1 MKNRGKIGSYISRLT
16 GGSRIWSR
24 FFSGSGASAE
34 NGSGTLLKEDA
45 LFARSTLGALYNKTA
60 HLAARIRAFCA
71 VCAEQSRVV
80 SITASL
86 CRALLDTSVGSFGV
100 FLFFTGLYSAAAY
113 FVKLYAGTGEDVLS
127 LVYSAVIAFSGL
139 LLMPFRRSLIT
150 CIGDSVLTSYVAREM
165 FGVSSYALNEKRP
178 PKKRLAWAVLF
189 GTVAGVLGFFVS
201 PLKIL
206 LTLLALAALA
216 VIVYSPEG
224 GLYISL
230 FLLPFASAGLSAA
243 VALAAGISYLFK
255 LLVGKRNFY
264 FTAADIFVLLFIVF
278 AFVAGTVT
286 PFGIEN
292 FGLIVLTVAV
302 LYILCANLIRSG
314 DQLYRLMSAVNSG
327 ALILALCC
335 IFSYLF
341 PGELGE
347 FGKYIGEKSAYA
359 SLLPILLPA
368 ALSTAFSRGV
378 FSSGTFTCV
387 AIYAASA
394 LTFSEWMYLAVICT
408 TALYLVSAFRKR
420 MGIVFGA
427 AISCGAVLVLFG
439 TGIIKGE
446 LFTEIPVY
454 TAASRT
460 AWKYLFSG
468 AGFGE
473 KAFTFAFRSAG
484 YGSAVSSDLY
494 SSLIISGGIL
504 LLLLFAVAVVLVL
517 RRGIFA
523 VSGRIYGR
531 FRYSS
536 ASAVAILCSVLLCG
550 FFGGLWSQ
558 WENVLLFSAVCGCL
572 CSLPRIYDREAGEEI

>member
-1 MKNRGKIGSYISRLT
+1 MKKRGKIGSYISRLT

-24 FFSGSGASAE
+24 FFSGNGASAD
-34 NGSGTLLKEDA
+34 NGNGTLLKEDA
-45 LFARSTLGALYNKTA
+45 LFARSALGSLYNKATK
-60 HLAARIRAFCA
+60 AASRVRAFCA

-80 SITASL
+80 SIAASL

-113 FVKLYAGTGEDVLS
+113 FIKIYAGRGEDMFS
-127 LVYSAVIAFSGL
+127 LIYSAVIAFSGL

-150 CIGDSVLTSYVAREM
+150 CIGDSALTSYVAQEM
-165 FGVSSYALNEKRP
+165 FGVSSFALNEKRP

-189 GTVAGVLGFFVS
+189 GTVAGILGFFVS

-206 LTLLALAALA
+206 LVLLALAAVG
-216 VIVYSPEG
+216 VIIYSPEG

-230 FLLPFASAGLSAA
+230 FLLPFVSPAVSAF
-243 VALAAGISYLFK
+243 VALTAGISYLFK

-264 FTAADIFVLLFIVF
+264 FTAADIFVLLFTVF
-278 AFVAGTVT
+278 AFIVGTVT

-292 FGLIVLTVAV
+292 FGIIVFTVAV

-314 DQLYRLMSAVNSG
+314 DQLYRLMSAVSSG
-327 ALILALCC
+327 ALMLALCC
-335 IFSYLF
+335 IFAYLF

-347 FGKYIGEKSAYA
+347 FGKYIAGKSIYA
-359 SLLPILLPA
+359 SLLPVLLPA

-378 FSSGTFTCV
+378 FSSGTFCCI
-387 AIYAASA
+387 AIYTAAA

-408 TALYLVSAFRKR
+408 TALYLISAFRKR

-446 LFTEIPVY
+446 LFTGIPVFA
-454 TAASRT
+454 TASRT

-468 AGFGE
+468 VGFGD

-484 YGSAVSSDLY
+484 YGSAVQSDLY

-504 LLLLFAVAVVLVL
+504 FLLLFAVAVVLVL

-523 VSGRIYGR
+523 VSGRISGR

-550 FFGGLWSQ
+550 FFGGLWSER
-558 WENVLLFSAVCGCL
+558 ENVLLFSAVCGCL